1 VYAAHEQ
8 INLHQIYSHT
18 GVNLHRGNLTVVS
31 QSYGN
36 VCLPILLDR
45 QLGLFDVLQIWG
57 DQFLITLPLF
67 IVIHGSAGAGARWML
82 WSKDL
87 DRGWWIYRIFP
98 DFIDGS
104 MQWILVQGGTRTSH
118 RQRQH
123 AITTCA
129 LLLAAVLL
137 IDLQNSVG
145 DGASLDLGAMEVRRF
160 FQSASMWMLEFGG
173 GCGFRIFLS
182 LMVLYPKKLRQLIN
196 LS

>member
-87 DRGWWIYRIFP
+87 DRGWWIYRYSP
-98 DFIDGS
+98 TSSMVQCSGS
-104 MQWILVQGGTRTSH
+104 WSKAGRGRLTGNGNM
-118 RQRQH
+118 
-123 AITTCA
+123 
-129 LLLAAVLL
+129 
-137 IDLQNSVG
+137 
-145 DGASLDLGAMEVRRF
+145 
-160 FQSASMWMLEFGG
+160 
-173 GCGFRIFLS
+173 
-182 LMVLYPKKLRQLIN
+182 P
-196 LS
+196 